1 MTWRT
6 TRPWVNGDPYGE
18 GWLLKVELDDDEPEL
33 LSADEYAKVVRNFEL
48 PSLREPR
55 KMRRMAYIGASAR
68 SPREDFEAA
77 GKRLPWDAAARSAAL
92 SATAPVSDVKAS
104 ANGADNAS
112 NAEHSDDMPTVPIP
126 ARKAATTFDT
136 PSKRE
141 RIEVKPPITR
151 FIRRAVTR
159 VFGVWSRIS
168 TQVVRQWD
176 WYPRVEPYVGLWHRR
191 LLASD
196 LPHGIRPQARAI
208 RRTDPRHP
216 RHACHTCAPRTHVQ
230 ASIDDMP
237 LNTVQIGVSE
247 VYDKVDRTRDL
258 GSEYAISDSAGY
270 LDLVAEHRLVP
281 GIHRVSLQ
289 RGQPQTRER
298 QPVHHPRQCQSRHHL
313 RCGRHHHDHAGPE

>member
-1 MTWRT
+1 M
-6 TRPWVNGDPYGE
+6 
-18 GWLLKVELDDDEPEL
+18 
-33 LSADEYAKVVRNFEL
+33 
-48 PSLREPR
+48 
-55 KMRRMAYIGASAR
+55 R

-77 GKRLPWDAAARSAAL
+77 GKRLPWDAAARNAAL

-104 ANGADNAS
+104 ANGVDNAS

-176 WYPRVEPYVGLWHRR
+176 WYPRVEPYVGYGTGDYSR
-191 LLASD
+191 L
-196 LPHGIRPQARAI
+196 IC
-208 RRTDPRHP
+208 RTVYAP
-216 RHACHTCAPRTHVQ
+216 RHAQSGELIRGIRGMLAIPAPRTHVQ

-281 GIHRVSLQ
+281 GIHRVSPAHRSSIFRHRPGMWRVRFATSSLTMVFPKARCCCATST
-289 RGQPQTRER
+289 RGPRPSYPPAPSTNLSLPNNLWPTSQT
-298 QPVHHPRQCQSRHHL
+298 
-313 RCGRHHHDHAGPE
+313 

>member
-1 MTWRT
+1 M
-6 TRPWVNGDPYGE
+6 
-18 GWLLKVELDDDEPEL
+18 
-33 LSADEYAKVVRNFEL
+33 
-48 PSLREPR
+48 
-55 KMRRMAYIGASAR
+55 R

-141 RIEVKPPITR
+141 RIEVKPPITP
-151 FIRRAVTR
+151 IHRRAVT
-159 VFGVWSRIS
+159 
-168 TQVVRQWD
+168 
-176 WYPRVEPYVGLWHRR
+176 PRVRRMVTHLHSGGAPMGLVSASGTLCGLWHRR

-216 RHACHTCAPRTHVQ
+216 RHACHTRA
-230 ASIDDMP
+230 A
-237 LNTVQIGVSE
+237 
-247 VYDKVDRTRDL
+247 
-258 GSEYAISDSAGY
+258 
-270 LDLVAEHRLVP
+270 
-281 GIHRVSLQ
+281 
-289 RGQPQTRER
+289 
-298 QPVHHPRQCQSRHHL
+298 HPR
-313 RCGRHHHDHAGPE
+313 AGQH

>member
-1 MTWRT
+1 
-6 TRPWVNGDPYGE
+6 
-18 GWLLKVELDDDEPEL
+18 
-33 LSADEYAKVVRNFEL
+33 
-48 PSLREPR
+48 
-55 KMRRMAYIGASAR
+55 
-68 SPREDFEAA
+68 
-77 GKRLPWDAAARSAAL
+77 
-92 SATAPVSDVKAS
+92 
-104 ANGADNAS
+104 
-112 NAEHSDDMPTVPIP
+112 MPTVPIP

-176 WYPRVEPYVGLWHRR
+176 WYPRVEPYVGYGTGDYSR
-191 LLASD
+191 L
-196 LPHGIRPQARAI
+196 IC
-208 RRTDPRHP
+208 RTVYAP
-216 RHACHTCAPRTHVQ
+216 RHAQSGELIRGIRGMLAIPAPRTHVQ

-281 GIHRVSLQ
+281 GIHRVSYSVANRKPVSANLYTIPASAKVGIISDVDDTIMITQ
-289 RGQPQTRER
+289 APVPWKAAYNLLFLDPKKKASVPGMSVPTCSPAHRSSIFRHRPGMWRVRFATSSLTMVFPKARCCCATSTRGPRPSYPPAPSTNLSLPNNLWPTSQT
-298 QPVHHPRQCQSRHHL
+298 
-313 RCGRHHHDHAGPE
+313 

>member
-1 MTWRT
+1 M
-6 TRPWVNGDPYGE
+6 
-18 GWLLKVELDDDEPEL
+18 
-33 LSADEYAKVVRNFEL
+33 
-48 PSLREPR
+48 
-55 KMRRMAYIGASAR
+55 R

-112 NAEHSDDMPTVPIP
+112 NAEHSDDMSTVPIP

-176 WYPRVEPYVGLWHRR
+176 WYPRVEPYVGYGTRR

-216 RHACHTCAPRTHVQ
+216 RHACHTRA
-230 ASIDDMP
+230 A
-237 LNTVQIGVSE
+237 
-247 VYDKVDRTRDL
+247 
-258 GSEYAISDSAGY
+258 
-270 LDLVAEHRLVP
+270 
-281 GIHRVSLQ
+281 
-289 RGQPQTRER
+289 
-298 QPVHHPRQCQSRHHL
+298 HPR
-313 RCGRHHHDHAGPE
+313 AGQH